1 MKRSRGLPPA
11 EVSERGCPEPLVPTH
26 PLPQRL
32 RPQIPSGESSTA
44 PHRGLRPA
52 AGSPKTESSGGSGGK
67 GARSGG
73 HASRRGP
80 AREAGGGGAR
90 STESTCAVDGFRL
103 RPPGGTEGP
112 RGAGCGRCGVTAAPQ
127 LPRIPPCPRS
137 DPTPAPD
144 RSTRPRPEG
153 VLTAR
158 RSYARR
164 DRGVRPRG
172 HLAG

>member
-1 MKRSRGLPPA
+1 MKRSRELPPA

-32 RPQIPSGESSTA
+32 RPQVPSGEPSTG

-67 GARSGG
+67 GARSEATRPAEGRPG
-73 HASRRGP
+73 RRTGAGP
-80 AREAGGGGAR
+80 AK
-90 STESTCAVDGFRL
+90 STWAAQGFRRRL
-103 RPPGGTEGP
+103 PGGTEGP
-112 RGAGCGRCGVTAAPQ
+112 RDAGCGRCGVRATPQ
-127 LPRIPPCPRS
+127 LPPTPPRPRR

-158 RSYARR
+158 RTYARR
-164 DRGVRPRG
+164 GQGVRRRG